1 VSQPEIF
8 ITKETTQNMRTYV
21 VESDFWERSFDR
33 VKKCSNVQWLSL
45 GAAFSAFVFIIL
57 VVQTSSQH
65 SQDMEWHLSPYET
78 KVLQLPHV
86 MLAKQTL
93 VLEGNISATKL
104 YLTQKCPVQQV
115 MEQET
120 TEKKVDVQHRGKQQ
134 QDFQLQT
141 GATVDFS
148 LTAVDGDIQV
158 HLFSDWDGEREYE
171 RHPATAI
178 EEAIWSGMANE
189 KEDAHFSV
197 TADKDDTY
205 VFLFQGVSGQHG
217 MAHYKVSRVSYDLT
231 HVKST
236 AAIDT
241 TQDCTYEGCQVSV
254 SNQKREQN
262 CLVIESTSLLTRD
275 ITLQVHIHVNNHH
288 WLVLLISLLPLVASL
303 LYIKYGKEPAVIGRP
318 MQAMQYELVSG
329 E

>member
-1 VSQPEIF
+1 MGGAVSA
-8 ITKETTQNMRTYV
+8 
-21 VESDFWERSFDR
+21 
-33 VKKCSNVQWLSL
+33 L
-45 GAAFSAFVFIIL
+45 VFLVL
-57 VVQTSSQH
+57 VVQTSSQR
-65 SQDMEWHLSPYET
+65 SQDLEWHLRPYET

-86 MLAKQTL
+86 ILAKQTL
-93 VLEGNISATKL
+93 GLEGNINATKL
-104 YLTQKCPVQQV
+104 YLTSKCPVQQV
-115 MEQET
+115 MEQEK
-120 TEKKVDVQHRGKQQ
+120 TEKKVDVRHRGKSQ

-148 LTAVDGDIQV
+148 LTDADGDIAV
-158 HLFSDWDGEREYE
+158 HLFSDWDGEQDYE

-178 EEAIWSGMANE
+178 EDAVWSGYADE

-205 VFLFQGVSGQHG
+205 VFLFQGRSGQHG
-217 MAHYKVSRVSYDLT
+217 TAHYTISRVSYDLT

-241 TQDCTYEGCQVSV
+241 QRFCTYKGCEVPL

-275 ITLQVHIHVNNHH
+275 ITLQVHIQVNNHH
-288 WLVLLISLLPLVASL
+288 WLVLLISLLPLVTSF
-303 LYIKYGKEPAVIGRP
+303 LYIKYGKEPAVVGRP
-318 MQAMQYELVSG
+318 LQVMPPGYELVSG